1 MNKLQKAREKL
12 WDQMKGHGG
21 VCPCCDRWTKIAPRP
36 LNKKMVS
43 GLYWIFENSKAG
55 HYIDVATTGPRW
67 LVSSNQHTTLKHWGL
82 LESRSNDDPKK
93 KCSGWWRVTK
103 KGRRVLFGEPIEK
116 FAIIYND
123 TCYGHKEPM
132 VTLDEIVD
140 YFDYEEIMA
149 ATVND

>member
-1 MNKLQKAREKL
+1 MNKLQKARAKL
-12 WDQMKGHGG
+12 QEQMRGKGAF
-21 VCPCCDRWTKIAPRP
+21 CPCCDKWAKIAPRP

-55 HYIDVATTGPRW
+55 HYINVAATGPRW

-82 LESRSNDDPKK
+82 LESKANKDPKK

-103 KGRRVLFGEPIEK
+103 YGRQVLFGEPIEK

-123 TCYGHKEPM
+123 KCYGHKEPM
-132 VTLDEIVD
+132 VTLDEIID
-140 YFDYEEIMA
+140 NFDYEEIMA

>member
-1 MNKLQKAREKL
+1 
-12 WDQMKGHGG
+12 
-21 VCPCCDRWTKIAPRP
+21 
-36 LNKKMVS
+36 MVS
-43 GLYWIFENSKAG
+43 GLYWIFENSKPG

-67 LVSSNQHTTLKHWGL
+67 LVQSNQHTTLKHWGL

-123 TCYGHKEPM
+123 KCYGLREPM
-132 VTLDEIVD
+132 VVLDDIVD
-140 YFDYEEIMA
+140 YFDYEETMA
-149 ATVND
+149 TTVND

>member
-12 WDQMKGHGG
+12 WDQMKGKGAF
-21 VCPCCDRWTKIAPRP
+21 CPCCDRWTKVQPRP

-43 GLYWIFENSKAG
+43 GLYWIFENSKPG

-67 LVSSNQHTTLKHWGL
+67 LVQSNQHTTLKHWGL

-103 KGRRVLFGEPIEK
+103 KGRRVLFGEQIEK

-123 TCYGHKEPM
+123 KCDAHKGPM
-132 VTLDEIVD
+132 VVLDDIVD
-140 YFDYEEIMA
+140 YFNYEEIMA
-149 ATVND
+149 ATVKD